1 MNLTAL
7 EISEKLDGIV
17 EGDAKVSIQTLS
29 RIEDA
34 EAGSI
39 SFMAHNKYL
48 PYLSKTKAS
57 AVLISNDLK
66 V

>member
-7 EISEKLDGIV
+7 EISEKLDGTI
-17 EGDAKVSIQTLS
+17 EGDTKVSIQTLS

-39 SFMAHNKYL
+39 SFMAQVQYL
-48 PYLSKTKAS
+48 FQM
-57 AVLISNDLK
+57 I
-66 V
+66 